1 MRIRPE
7 KVAHLM
13 RREVADILERR
24 LREPR
29 VTARVSVTDVQITH
43 DLSFAKIFVMVS
55 GSPQERDM
63 TLEGLQRA
71 AGFVRHE
78 LGDRLGLRE
87 VPEIRFVYDD
97 SLDRGARVDDLLRK
111 IQKGE
116 PVDDDDSEASEDKR

>member
-13 RREVADILERR
+13 RREVADILERK
-24 LREPR
+24 LRDPR
-29 VTARVSVTDVQITH
+29 VTARVSVTDVEITH

-55 GSPQERDM
+55 GDAEERDRS
-63 TLEGLQRA
+63 LEGLQRA

-111 IQKGE
+111 LEKGE
-116 PVDDDDSEASEDKR
+116 VVDDEAGE